1 MALSPISGA
10 ALSGPVLPPAK
21 GVTPTAAVIILH
33 GYGANGDDLI
43 GLAPYFAN
51 LLPHVIFYAP
61 NAPQPWEGG
70 GFGGRQWFGLPG
82 YDPTAMQ
89 RDPNLRTERFKA
101 MSAGAAAAAVPLN
114 TFIDQLLDHHKL
126 EAGRLAL
133 LGFSQGT
140 MMSLYVGLR
149 RPQQLAAIL
158 GYSGALVGAD
168 RIKDEIKTKPPVCLV
183 HGADDPVV
191 PVQCVADIETGIAPL
206 GVAVEKHIIPGL
218 QHGIDAAGAQIGAA
232 FLKNHIG

>member
-1 MALSPISGA
+1 MTID
-10 ALSGPVLPPAK
+10 ALSGPVLPPSHGKA
-21 GVTPTAAVIILH
+21 PDAAVVILH

-43 GLAPYFAN
+43 GLAPFFAGV
-51 LLPHVIFYAP
+51 LPNAIFYAP

-70 GFGGRQWFGLPG
+70 GFSGRQWFGLPG
-82 YDPTAMQ
+82 YDPMAMQ

-101 MSAGAAAAAVPLN
+101 MTAGAAAAAVPLN
-114 TFIDQLLDHHKL
+114 RFLDQVLAHHSLAPK
-126 EAGRLAL
+126 RLAL

-149 RPQQLAAIL
+149 RQEQIAAIL

-168 RIKDEIKTKPPVCLV
+168 KIASEVVAKPPVCLV

-191 PVQCVADIETGIAPL
+191 PVQCVADIETALTPL
-206 GVAVEKHIIPGL
+206 GISVEKHIIPGL
-218 QHGIDAAGAQIGAA
+218 QHGIDPGGAQAGAA
-232 FLKNHIG
+232 FLKKHIG

>member
-1 MALSPISGA
+1 MAID

-21 GVTPTAAVIILH
+21 DQTPDAAVVILH

-43 GLAPYFAN
+43 GLAPFFAGA
-51 LLPHVIFYAP
+51 LPNAIFYAP
-61 NAPQPWEGG
+61 NAPHPWEGG

-89 RDPNLRTERFKA
+89 RDPNLRNERFKA
-101 MSAGAAAAAVPLN
+101 MTAGAASAAVPLN
-114 TFIDQLLDHHKL
+114 RFIDQVLAHHGLK
-126 EAGRLAL
+126 ANRLAL

-149 RPQQLAAIL
+149 RPEQIAAIL
-158 GYSGALVGAD
+158 GFSGALVGAD
-168 RIKDEIKTKPPVCLV
+168 KIAGEIVTKPPVSLV

-191 PVQCVADIETGIAPL
+191 PVQCAADIETALTPL
-206 GVAVEKHIIPGL
+206 GVSVEKHIIPGL
-218 QHGIDAAGAQIGAA
+218 QHGIDPSGAQIGAA
-232 FLKNHIG
+232 FLKKHIG

>member
-1 MALSPISGA
+1 MAID
-10 ALSGPVLPPAK
+10 ALSGPYLPAAK
-21 GVTPTAAVIILH
+21 GEPTAAVVILH

-43 GLAPYFAN
+43 SLAPFFAQT
-51 LLPHVIFYAP
+51 LPHVIFYAP

-89 RDPNLRTERFKA
+89 RDPNLRAERFKA
-101 MSAGAAAAAVPLN
+101 MTAGATAAAVPLN
-114 TFIDQLLDHHKL
+114 KFIDQVLAQHKL
-126 EAGRLAL
+126 APDRLAL

-140 MMSLYVGLR
+140 MMSLFVGLR
-149 RPQQLAAIL
+149 RETRIAAIL

-168 RIKDEIKTKPPVCLV
+168 KIAGAIKSKPPVCLV

-191 PVQCVADIETGIAPL
+191 PALCVNDIDSALTPL
-206 GVAVEKHIIPGL
+206 GVSVEKHLIPGL
-218 QHGIDAAGAQIGAA
+218 QHVIDPTGAQIGAA
-232 FLKNHIG
+232 FLKKHIG

>member
-1 MALSPISGA
+1 MAID
-10 ALSGPVLPPAK
+10 ALAGPYLPTAK
-21 GVTPTAAVIILH
+21 GVAPTAAVIILH

-43 GLAPYFAN
+43 SLAPFFAQT
-51 LLPHVIFYAP
+51 LPHAIFYAP

-82 YDPTAMQ
+82 YDPMAMQ
-89 RDPNLRTERFKA
+89 RDPALRGERFKA
-101 MSAGAAAAAVPLN
+101 MTAGAAAASVPLN
-114 TFIDQLLDHHKL
+114 KFIDQVLAEHKL

-140 MMSLYVGLR
+140 MMSLYAGLR
-149 RPQQLAAIL
+149 RERQLGAIL

-168 RIKDEIKTKPPVCLV
+168 RIAAEIKSKPPVCLV

-191 PVQCVADIETGIAPL
+191 PALCMTDIDAALSPL
-206 GVAVEKHIIPGL
+206 GVSVEKHLIPGL
-218 QHGIDAAGAQIGAA
+218 QHGIDPAGAQFGAA
-232 FLKNHIG
+232 FLKKHIG